1 MTDIKDFIEE
11 LKTEANTH
19 RRRKLQDRDR
29 LFRDLFAF
37 TARRINKEYDLI
49 VLITENNL
57 MLNCISPHLTENL
70 SGCSVGTD
78 FLANLQ
84 RRYPL
89 ALTSAPEGCRIVCCA
104 ADRSAE
110 LAGQLCQDL
119 KQLLADIDS
128 YCGKSQ
134 YILNC
139 FNVLDNAICIFDSSA
154 PALCQ

>member
-1 MTDIKDFIEE
+1 
-11 LKTEANTH
+11 
-19 RRRKLQDRDR
+19 
-29 LFRDLFAF
+29 
-37 TARRINKEYDLI
+37 
-49 VLITENNL
+49 

-89 ALTSAPEGCRIVCCA
+89 ALTSAPGSCRIVCCA

-110 LAGQLCQDL
+110 LADNCA
-119 KQLLADIDS
+119 KTSSSSLAAIDS

-154 PALCQ
+154 SLLYANKRYLDIMRVQDPHSVVGMKIQDIAKQSGIKNPVDKNGSTKTP